1 MHLHFV
7 HFPSFHCGAA
17 SRYVVLESKSV
28 WKWASISMQQA
39 FLLCTV
45 HKNAQYST
53 NSTFS
58 AFLRI
63 PQRLTPHIMARNG

>member
-17 SRYVVLESKSV
+17 SRYVVLESKSD
-28 WKWASISMQQA
+28 WKLASIMQPA

-53 NSTFS
+53 NFDLS

-63 PQRLTPHIMARNG
+63 PQRLTTHIIARNG